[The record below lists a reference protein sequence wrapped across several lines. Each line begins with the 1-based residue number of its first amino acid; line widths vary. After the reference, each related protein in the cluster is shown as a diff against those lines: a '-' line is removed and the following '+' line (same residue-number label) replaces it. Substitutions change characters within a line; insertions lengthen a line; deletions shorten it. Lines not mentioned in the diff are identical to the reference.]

1 MENCFFTVTFTVIL
15 LMFSIFVITNGTNG
29 TAPLL
34 EPEFDEPFRS
44 STGLELGTVSETI
57 VDTGSVVGLDAVVLM
72 QQYILKVVL
81 L

>member
-34 EPEFDEPFRS
+34 ESDESFRS
-44 STGLELGTVSETI
+44 STCLELGTVSETI

-81 L
+81 P